1 LGLDMEE
8 EEIKLRGQIVDE
20 ITDLPPEQS
29 KAAWKEE
36 KKRRIEWE
44 EKQGQQSP
52 IPPAPAQQL
61 STSPNPSEGF
71 PKPSHASRLL
81 AVCFRRRGTKV

>member
-1 LGLDMEE
+1 MDMEE

-29 KAAWKEE
+29 KAAWEEE

-52 IPPAPAQQL
+52 IPPDPVQQL
-61 STSPNPSEGF
+61 SASPNPSEGF
-71 PKPSHASRLL
+71 SKPSKTSRLL
-81 AVCFRRRGTKV
+81 AVCFRRRGTKA

>member
-1 LGLDMEE
+1 MEE

-29 KAAWKEE
+29 KAAWEEE

-44 EKQGQQSP
+44 EKQKSP

-61 STSPNPSEGF
+61 SASPNPSECI
-71 PKPSHASRLL
+71 PKPSKASRLL
-81 AVCFRRRGTKV
+81 TVCFRRRGTKV